1 MTARAMEPSAQRIG
15 CDISNENHT
24 PENGV
29 LVLYEKRLQECD
41 AASGVWVAAEG

>member
-1 MTARAMEPSAQRIG
+1 MTVSAMEPSVQRIG

-29 LVLYEKRLQECD
+29 CVLYERRLQECD
-41 AASGVWVAAEG
+41 AASGVWIAAER